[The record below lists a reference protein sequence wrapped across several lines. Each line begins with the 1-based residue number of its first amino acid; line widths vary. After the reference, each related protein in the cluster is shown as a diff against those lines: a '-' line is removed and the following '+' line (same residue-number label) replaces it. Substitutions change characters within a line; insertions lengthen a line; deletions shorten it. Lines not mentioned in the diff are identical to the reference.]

1 MGRRLAEATKACR
14 TRRTCGEIFLRFFLV
29 LVEAAVFFLA
39 DVLLAVAPF
48 ADVRLAGV
56 VLTGASLTDTDG
68 DELDWAAAGC
78 KKLSQSR
85 KKVPAK
91 TTTAKRRTQTLPT
104 AGSWHP

>member
-14 TRRTCGEIFLRFFLV
+14 TLRTCGEMGLCFFLV
-29 LVEAAVFFLA
+29 RGVEVAVFFLA
-39 DVLLAVAPF
+39 DVA
-48 ADVRLAGV
+48 LAGV
-56 VLTGASLTDTDG
+56 CLTGALLTGVLVTAG
-68 DELDWAAAGC
+68 DELDWATAAC
-78 KKLSQSR
+78 KKQSQGR

>member
-39 DVLLAVAPF
+39 DVA
-48 ADVRLAGV
+48 LAGV
-56 VLTGASLTDTDG
+56 LLAGVLLAGVLLTDG

-78 KKLSQSR
+78 DKLSQSR